1 MEIIVAENAGFCF
14 GVKRALELVAR
25 AADDQSRPVYTL
37 GALIHNP
44 QEIARLDESGVHQA
58 STLDEVGEGAIVLS
72 AHGVDPEVEEAA
84 RARGL
89 EVIDATCPFV
99 KRAHGHILELSREG
113 YSVVILGDRGHRE
126 VEGLA
131 ARAGG
136 KAEIVSSAEEVEK
149 LPFRQ
154 RCGLVVQTTQR
165 PEALR
170 KVAGALAER
179 CRELQVFNTI
189 CEATV
194 KRQES
199 ARELAETVDVM
210 IVVGGRNSANT
221 RRLAEICAAAGAP
234 THHVET
240 AAEVEAEWVRGAR
253 RVGVTAGAST
263 PSWIV
268 DDVVQRLRELGA
280 ATRVDLRE
288 LLDSLVAHAIGRVG
302 EPRVGQ

>member
-25 AADDQSRPVYTL
+25 AAQDTSCPVFTL

-44 QEIARLDESGVHQA
+44 QEIARLEARGVRQVM
-58 STLDEVGEGAIVLS
+58 SLEEVKEGAIVLS
-72 AHGVDPEVEEAA
+72 AHGVDPAVEVDAS
-84 RARGL
+84 ARGL
-89 EVIDATCPFV
+89 KVIDATCPFV
-99 KRAHGHILELSREG
+99 KRAHGHIEELSREG
-113 YSVVILGDRGHRE
+113 YAVVILGDPGHRE

-136 KAEIVSSAEEVEK
+136 KAEIISSAEEAEQ
-149 LPFRQ
+149 LPLRQ
-154 RCGLVVQTTQR
+154 KCGLVVQTTQR

-170 KVAGALAER
+170 EVTGILAEH
-179 CRELQVFNTI
+179 CRELRVYNTI

-199 ARELAETVDVM
+199 ARELAEKVDLM

-221 RRLAEICAAAGAP
+221 KRLEEICAATGTP
-234 THHVET
+234 THQVET
-240 AAEVEAEWVRGAR
+240 AEELVPEWLHGVQ

-263 PSWIV
+263 PAWIV
-268 DDVVQRLRELGA
+268 ENVVARLQGLAGER
-280 ATRVDLRE
+280 ATT
-288 LLDSLVAHAIGRVG
+288 
-302 EPRVGQ
+302 

>member
-25 AADDQSRPVYTL
+25 AAEDPSRPVYTL

-44 QEIARLDESGVHQA
+44 QEIARLEERGVHQA
-58 STLDEVGEGAIVLS
+58 NALDEVSEGAIVLS

-84 RARGL
+84 RERGL

-99 KRAHGHILELSREG
+99 KRAHSNIVALSKEG
-113 YSVVILGDRGHRE
+113 YAVVILGDRGHRE

-136 KAEIVSSAEEVEK
+136 EAEIVSSAEEAER

-170 KVAGALAER
+170 EVAGALAER
-179 CRELQVFNTI
+179 CRELRVFNTI

-199 ARELAETVDVM
+199 ARELAEKVDVV

-221 RRLAEICAAAGAP
+221 MRLAEICAATGTP

-240 AAEVEAEWVRGAR
+240 AAELEGAWLRGVE

-263 PSWIV
+263 PSWII
-268 DDVVQRLRELGA
+268 DEVVQRLRELEGA
-280 ATRVDLRE
+280 
-288 LLDSLVAHAIGRVG
+288 
-302 EPRVGQ
+302 GQ

>member
-1 MEIIVAENAGFCF
+1 MEIIVAEDAGFCF
-14 GVKRALELVAR
+14 GVKRALERVAGASEDR
-25 AADDQSRPVYTL
+25 SRPVYTL

-44 QEIARLDESGVHQA
+44 QEIARLQERGVRQVD
-58 STLDEVGEGAIVLS
+58 SVDQMSEGALVLS
-72 AHGVDPEVEEAA
+72 AHGVDPQVEADA

-99 KRAHGHILELSREG
+99 KRAHSHILALSQEG
-113 YSVVILGDRGHRE
+113 YHVFILGNRGHRE

-136 KAEIVSSAEEVEK
+136 EAEIITSAEEVER
-149 LPFRQ
+149 LPPRE

-165 PEALR
+165 PEALAE
-170 KVAGALAER
+170 VVGALTRR
-179 CRELQVFNTI
+179 CGELRVFNTI

-199 ARELAETVDVM
+199 ARELAERVDVM
-210 IVVGGRNSANT
+210 VVVGGRNSANT
-221 RRLAEICAAAGAP
+221 ARLREICAATATP

-240 AAEVEAEWVRGAR
+240 AEELKAEWLRGAR

-263 PSWIV
+263 PAWIIER
-268 DDVVQRLRELGA
+268 VVERLRCLADGA
-280 ATRVDLRE
+280 GA
-288 LLDSLVAHAIGRVG
+288 
-302 EPRVGQ
+302 P

>member
-1 MEIIVAENAGFCF
+1 VEIIVAENAGFCF

-25 AADDQSRPVYTL
+25 AADDDSRPVHTL

-44 QEIARLDESGVHQA
+44 QEIARLEERGVHQA
-58 STLDEVGEGAIVLS
+58 TSLDEVGEGAIVLS

-99 KRAHGHILELSREG
+99 KRAHSNIVALSKEG
-113 YSVVILGDRGHRE
+113 YAVVILGDRGHRE

-136 KAEIVSSAEEVEK
+136 KAEIVSSADEAER
-149 LPFRQ
+149 LPFHR

-170 KVAGALAER
+170 EVAGALAER
-179 CRELQVFNTI
+179 CRELRVFNTI

-199 ARELAETVDVM
+199 ARELAEKVEVV

-221 RRLAEICAAAGAP
+221 MRLAEICAATGTP
-234 THHVET
+234 THQVET
-240 AAEVEAEWVRGAR
+240 AAELEGGWLRGVQ

-268 DDVVQRLRELGA
+268 DEVVRRLR
-280 ATRVDLRE
+280 DLE
-288 LLDSLVAHAIGRVG
+288 G
-302 EPRVGQ
+302 EVR

>member
-1 MEIIVAENAGFCF
+1 MEIIVADNAGFCF
-14 GVKRALELVAR
+14 GVKRALDLVAR
-25 AADDQSRPVYTL
+25 AADDRPRAVYTL

-44 QEIARLDESGVHQA
+44 QEIARLEARGIHQA
-58 STLDEVGEGAIVLS
+58 DSLDEVKAGAIVLS
-72 AHGVDPEVEEAA
+72 AHGVDPDVEQAA
-84 RARGL
+84 RGRGL

-99 KRAHGHILELSREG
+99 KRAHDHILALSREG
-113 YSVVILGDRGHRE
+113 YAIVILGDRGHRE

-136 KAEIVSSAEEVEK
+136 KAEIVSSVEEAER
-149 LPFRQ
+149 LPFRR

-170 KVAGALAER
+170 AVAGVLAER
-179 CRELQVFNTI
+179 CRELRVFNTI

-194 KRQES
+194 KRQQS
-199 ARELAETVDVM
+199 ARELAERVDVM

-221 RRLAEICAAAGAP
+221 QRLAEICAATGTP

-240 AAEVEAEWVRGAR
+240 AAEVSADWVWGAR

-263 PSWIV
+263 PAWIV
-268 DDVVQRLRELGA
+268 DEVVARLRQLERGN
-280 ATRVDLRE
+280 E
-288 LLDSLVAHAIGRVG
+288 GR
-302 EPRVGQ
+302 